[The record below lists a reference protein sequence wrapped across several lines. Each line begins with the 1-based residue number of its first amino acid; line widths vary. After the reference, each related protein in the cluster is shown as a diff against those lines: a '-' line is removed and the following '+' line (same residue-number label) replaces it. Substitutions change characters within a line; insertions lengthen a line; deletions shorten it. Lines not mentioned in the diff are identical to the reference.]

1 MKVEQQIEIPAAAVC
16 EFKGLCMIKLLHQ
29 LQKRLLF

>member
-1 MKVEQQIEIPAAAVC
+1 MKVQQQIEIPPAAVSQ
-16 EFKGLCMIKLLHQ
+16 FQGLCMIKILDH